1 MKLRDVMTNPVIRI
15 NPEESVTVAAR
26 TLDRYNIGALPV
38 CGTDGRLCGLIT
50 DRDIVTRCLAAGRS
64 ASSTPVRDVMT
75 AKVITA
81 RPDMEVALA
90 AGLMGREQIRR
101 LPVMENGR
109 LCGMVSLGDL
119 AMQDETSIDAGDA
132 LTEIS
137 SNLSSRDG
145 RLCVENNKKDGQKCK
160 KPLTK
165 RTLDG
170 IISKLSMRAAH
181 KKLCKNLEKVLDKGK
196 KLC

>member
-15 NPEESVTVAAR
+15 NPDESVAVAAR

-38 CGTDGRLCGLIT
+38 CGNDGRLCGLIT

-64 ASSTPVRDVMT
+64 PAATTVRDVMT
-75 AKVITA
+75 SKVIVA
-81 RPDMEVALA
+81 RADMEASLA

-119 AMQDETSIDAGDA
+119 AMKDETSIDAGDA

-137 SNLSSRDG
+137 NNLSSRDEC
-145 RLCVENNKKDGQKCK
+145 L
-160 KPLTK
+160 
-165 RTLDG
+165 
-170 IISKLSMRAAH
+170 
-181 KKLCKNLEKVLDKGK
+181 
-196 KLC
+196 

>member
-15 NPEESVTVAAR
+15 NPEESVAVAAR
-26 TLDRYNIGALPV
+26 TLGRYNIGALPV
-38 CGTDGRLCGLIT
+38 CGSDGRLCGLIT

-101 LPVMENGR
+101 L
-109 LCGMVSLGDL
+109 CGMVSLGDL

-137 SNLSSRDG
+137 NNLSSRDG
-145 RLCVENNKKDGQKCK
+145 RL
-160 KPLTK
+160 
-165 RTLDG
+165 
-170 IISKLSMRAAH
+170 
-181 KKLCKNLEKVLDKGK
+181 
-196 KLC
+196 